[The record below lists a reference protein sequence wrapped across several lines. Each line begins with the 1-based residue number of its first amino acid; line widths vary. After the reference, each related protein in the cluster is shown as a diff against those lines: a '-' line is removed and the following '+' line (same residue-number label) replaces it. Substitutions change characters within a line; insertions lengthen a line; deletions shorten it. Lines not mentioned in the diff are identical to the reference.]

1 MMTGSEQLRIISA
14 NVRGLR
20 QYFKR
25 MDFFGYCKDLKPD
38 IICLQETH
46 LTKKDHNMLLKEWN
60 VEYHIAGESTN
71 SRGVAILL
79 NNTFEYKI
87 IQSKKDPNGR
97 YIILEIDIIN
107 LGKFFLINLY
117 GPNKDDPSWF
127 AELFKAV
134 KKISND
140 NEIWVGDWN
149 VSLSELDNHNYTKQR
164 NLKANKTIN
173 DFIKNHQ
180 MADIW
185 RIQNPLRKR
194 FTWRTDRPCKCSRL
208 DYFLISDDLLALN
221 PSSVIHNAY
230 RSDHNIVELS
240 ILKSAQKRGK
250 GLWKMNNALLEN
262 REFIQMI
269 KKEIE
274 LVKATYALPTYS
286 ENFVKHDNG
295 ELLEIMISDTLF
307 LETLL
312 CQLRGQIIKFSK
324 NLKREEKKEE
334 NILST
339 EIKNLQESIDSG
351 KNNITNLNSL
361 RDLSLKLE
369 NLREKTSK
377 GAIVRS
383 RANIIDN
390 WEKPSKYFLNLEKRN
405 YTNKNIPSLQK
416 DGKDITCSKKILAM
430 QKDFYQ
436 DLYSSKH
443 TIPVKDSKYDYLL
456 ANLPKLSEEK
466 RSDLDSPY
474 SMQEL
479 ISAITSSKLNK
490 APGPDGFSN
499 EFFKFF
505 IEELKT
511 WIFRYFN
518 EAINRGEFSPNSLE
532 GIITCIPKQGKLRN
546 DLKNWRPLTLLNTI
560 YKFFSS
566 MVANRLKRVLPSIIN
581 EDQTGFIS
589 GRFIGENTR
598 MVYDTIEYCDA
609 TDTKGLLIILDFSKA
624 FDTIEW
630 SFIQDVLKLFNFGIN
645 FSRMVHLFQHN
656 TTSRVEQNG
665 HLSDQIKL
673 ARGCRQGD
681 PLSPYVF
688 VLCAEILSQ
697 VIREFD
703 GIKGIKVHGEEF
715 KSTQYAD
722 DTTLMVSEDVESVKN
737 IIKVLR
743 WFKTLSGLE
752 INNDKTKVVKI
763 GASRD
768 SSISWQ
774 GNFGFK
780 WTTTFE
786 ILGIHYDITKMG
798 EITDLN
804 INRKMG
810 EIRSLIRVWGS
821 RNLTP
826 YGKVSIIKSLL
837 MSKITHMLLS
847 LPSPSV
853 LCLKELYNTFST
865 FLWCGKPPK
874 WRKESLEGEI
884 HHGGLKLH
892 NISLFDQTLKLS
904 WLRRYLSSNGKWTV
918 IPSYFELS
926 DAFKFGP
933 LYLDRIIET
942 TSNKFWIDVIKS
954 TQMLWQSNAINDRE
968 VICNT
973 PLWLHESFK
982 TPIKREWLDRGINSI
997 ADFLGPTKVT
1007 LTMDEFVEHHG
1018 VKTNFLEYNNICFK
1032 IKKFL
1037 EWKEVP
1043 LQFETLPRNST
1054 LNMLV
1059 NLNKKGCSRLYSKIK
1074 DSNVDIL
1081 DSIVDKWS
1089 AINIDSMS
1097 LSRSF
1102 SKHHIHYKDTYLKY
1116 LQFRTLH
1123 HRFYTNEKLLVMGL
1137 VQSELCS
1144 MCKSEVDSIE
1154 HMLLEC
1160 QHSRSLWDNVSLW
1173 IRELGMQDYNL
1184 TASRIIIGDL
1194 ENAIA
1199 INSIILH
1206 TKKVIYNAKKKEQKP
1221 NIVNVK
1227 HEVKNFYY
1235 QEKYRQYIKGKR
1247 VQFDK
1252 QYNLLNLYYDN

>member
-1 MMTGSEQLRIISA
+1 
-14 NVRGLR
+14 
-20 QYFKR
+20 
-25 MDFFGYCKDLKPD
+25 
-38 IICLQETH
+38 
-46 LTKKDHNMLLKEWN
+46 
-60 VEYHIAGESTN
+60 
-71 SRGVAILL
+71 
-79 NNTFEYKI
+79 
-87 IQSKKDPNGR
+87 
-97 YIILEIDIIN
+97 
-107 LGKFFLINLY
+107 
-117 GPNKDDPSWF
+117 
-127 AELFKAV
+127 
-134 KKISND
+134 
-140 NEIWVGDWN
+140 
-149 VSLSELDNHNYTKQR
+149 
-164 NLKANKTIN
+164 
-173 DFIKNHQ
+173 
-180 MADIW
+180 
-185 RIQNPLRKR
+185 
-194 FTWRTDRPCKCSRL
+194 
-208 DYFLISDDLLALN
+208 
-221 PSSVIHNAY
+221 
-230 RSDHNIVELS
+230 
-240 ILKSAQKRGK
+240 
-250 GLWKMNNALLEN
+250 
-262 REFIQMI
+262 
-269 KKEIE
+269 
-274 LVKATYALPTYS
+274 
-286 ENFVKHDNG
+286 
-295 ELLEIMISDTLF
+295 
-307 LETLL
+307 
-312 CQLRGQIIKFSK
+312 
-324 NLKREEKKEE
+324 
-334 NILST
+334 
-339 EIKNLQESIDSG
+339 
-351 KNNITNLNSL
+351 
-361 RDLSLKLE
+361 
-369 NLREKTSK
+369 
-377 GAIVRS
+377 
-383 RANIIDN
+383 
-390 WEKPSKYFLNLEKRN
+390 
-405 YTNKNIPSLQK
+405 
-416 DGKDITCSKKILAM
+416 
-430 QKDFYQ
+430 
-436 DLYSSKH
+436 
-443 TIPVKDSKYDYLL
+443 
-456 ANLPKLSEEK
+456 
-466 RSDLDSPY
+466 
-474 SMQEL
+474 
-479 ISAITSSKLNK
+479 
-490 APGPDGFSN
+490 
-499 EFFKFF
+499 
-505 IEELKT
+505 
-511 WIFRYFN
+511 
-518 EAINRGEFSPNSLE
+518 
-532 GIITCIPKQGKLRN
+532 
-546 DLKNWRPLTLLNTI
+546 
-560 YKFFSS
+560 

-598 MVYDTIEYCDA
+598 MVYDTIEYCDV

-624 FDTIEW
+624 FDTIKW
-630 SFIQDVLKLFNFGIN
+630 SFIQDVLKLFNFGVN

-768 SSISWQ
+768 GSISWQ

-874 WRKESLEGEI
+874 WRKEILEGEI

-918 IPSYFELS
+918 IPSHFELS

-954 TQMLWQSNAINDRE
+954 TQMLWQSNAINDRD

-1074 DSNVDIL
+1074 GSNSYIL

-1154 HMLLEC
+1154 HMLLDC
-1160 QHSRSLWDNVSLW
+1160 QHSRSLRENVSLW

-1221 NIVNVK
+1221 SIVNVK
-1227 HEVKNFYY
+1227 YEVKNFYY
-1235 QEKYRQYIKGKR
+1235 QEKYRQYIKGRR

-1252 QYNLLNLYYDN
+1252 QYNLLNLYYDNQN

>member
-1 MMTGSEQLRIISA
+1 M
-14 NVRGLR
+14 
-20 QYFKR
+20 
-25 MDFFGYCKDLKPD
+25 
-38 IICLQETH
+38 
-46 LTKKDHNMLLKEWN
+46 
-60 VEYHIAGESTN
+60 
-71 SRGVAILL
+71 
-79 NNTFEYKI
+79 
-87 IQSKKDPNGR
+87 
-97 YIILEIDIIN
+97 
-107 LGKFFLINLY
+107 
-117 GPNKDDPSWF
+117 
-127 AELFKAV
+127 
-134 KKISND
+134 
-140 NEIWVGDWN
+140 
-149 VSLSELDNHNYTKQR
+149 VS
-164 NLKANKTIN
+164 
-173 DFIKNHQ
+173 
-180 MADIW
+180 
-185 RIQNPLRKR
+185 
-194 FTWRTDRPCKCSRL
+194 
-208 DYFLISDDLLALN
+208 
-221 PSSVIHNAY
+221 
-230 RSDHNIVELS
+230 
-240 ILKSAQKRGK
+240 
-250 GLWKMNNALLEN
+250 
-262 REFIQMI
+262 
-269 KKEIE
+269 
-274 LVKATYALPTYS
+274 
-286 ENFVKHDNG
+286 
-295 ELLEIMISDTLF
+295 
-307 LETLL
+307 
-312 CQLRGQIIKFSK
+312 
-324 NLKREEKKEE
+324 
-334 NILST
+334 
-339 EIKNLQESIDSG
+339 
-351 KNNITNLNSL
+351 
-361 RDLSLKLE
+361 
-369 NLREKTSK
+369 
-377 GAIVRS
+377 
-383 RANIIDN
+383 
-390 WEKPSKYFLNLEKRN
+390 
-405 YTNKNIPSLQK
+405 
-416 DGKDITCSKKILAM
+416 
-430 QKDFYQ
+430 
-436 DLYSSKH
+436 
-443 TIPVKDSKYDYLL
+443 
-456 ANLPKLSEEK
+456 
-466 RSDLDSPY
+466 
-474 SMQEL
+474 
-479 ISAITSSKLNK
+479 
-490 APGPDGFSN
+490 
-499 EFFKFF
+499 
-505 IEELKT
+505 
-511 WIFRYFN
+511 
-518 EAINRGEFSPNSLE
+518 
-532 GIITCIPKQGKLRN
+532 
-546 DLKNWRPLTLLNTI
+546 
-560 YKFFSS
+560 
-566 MVANRLKRVLPSIIN
+566 NRLKKVLPSIIN

-589 GRFIGENTR
+589 GRYIGENTR

-630 SFIQDVLKLFNFGIN
+630 SFIQDVLKLFNFGVN
-645 FSRMVHLFQHN
+645 FSRMVHLFQYN

-703 GIKGIKVHGEEF
+703 GIKGIEVHGEEF

-786 ILGIHYDITKMG
+786 ILGIHYDITKIG

-837 MSKITHMLLS
+837 MSKITPMLLS

-853 LCLKELYNTFST
+853 LCLKELYNTFSQ

-874 WRKESLEGEI
+874 WRKEILEGEI

-904 WLRRYLSSNGKWTV
+904 WLRRYLTSNGKWTV
-918 IPSYFELS
+918 IPSHFELS
-926 DAFKFGP
+926 EAFKFGL

-982 TPIKREWLDRGINSI
+982 TPIKREWLDKGINSI

-1007 LTMDEFVEHHG
+1007 LTMDQFVEHHR

-1032 IKKFL
+1032 IKKNL

-1043 LQFETLPRNST
+1043 LRFETLPRNST

-1059 NLNKKGCSRLYSKIK
+1059 NLNTKGCSRLYSKIK
-1074 DSNVDIL
+1074 GSNSNIL
-1081 DSIVDKWS
+1081 DSIVEKWS
-1089 AINIDSMS
+1089 AIDTDSLS

-1137 VQSELCS
+1137 VQSDLCS

-1160 QHSRSLWDNVSLW
+1160 QHSMSLWENVSIW
-1173 IRELGMQDYNL
+1173 IGELGMQDYNL

-1221 NIVNVK
+1221 SIINVK
-1227 HEVKNFYY
+1227 HEVKHFYY
-1235 QEKYRQYIKGKR
+1235 QEKYRQYIKGRR

-1252 QYNLLNLYYDN
+1252 QYNLLNLYYDNQN